1 MLQAHHKL
9 RNNEVVVW
17 IGFEEAFPLKKWME
31 EEAGLDLM
39 NIKMAERDNLEEKK
53 DELKNL
59 LKSED
64 PKVIFCDEFKNHF
77 AHQEHPDDP
86 VLTWLSELAGKQGS
100 DIVLCLPKEP
110 EFSNGVPPNVVLLSL
125 GNPHR
130 QGYQPHMM
138 AQYLS
143 VDMPKTDLSDLHHQ
157 GRPTLWLNFDKEATA
172 REMMKKVKE
181 QLVIVGGESRTWMP
195 STGMVICK
203 PSDKSEELRETLPDR
218 WTVED
223 YFSIFGAEAEVTVAH
238 V

>member
-17 IGFEEAFPLKKWME
+17 IGFEESLRLKKWME
-31 EEAGLDLM
+31 EEAGLDGLSYK
-39 NIKMAERDNLEEKK
+39 IAENLNLKK
-53 DELKNL
+53 DELTNL
-59 LKSED
+59 LKSEN
-64 PKVIFCDEFKNHF
+64 PQVIFCDEFKNRF
-77 AHQEHPDDP
+77 AYEEHQDHR

-138 AQYLS
+138 AQYLYDLRFS
-143 VDMPKTDLSDLHHQ
+143 PKRLPGLQQ

-181 QLVIVGGESRTWMP
+181 QLVREGESRTWMP